1 MPSPQGLYQIG
12 PEPLGN
18 PVTLTNPLPV
28 EQIGTVNVNVV
39 GGIGAGG
46 TAAPDESSF
55 TAGLTPGTPMMVEFG
70 GELLIAAG
78 DASRRLQVA
87 GSLASTPPVS
97 STASA
102 PAQQTVGV
110 LAGSI
115 LAANASRKG
124 CAVQNTGTSRIYLG
138 LGANPTTS
146 NYHIALPA
154 CGNGNDGSSAV
165 WDGTISG
172 ALWQGAV
179 YAISSAAGGTVVV
192 TELT

>member
-1 MPSPQGLYQIG
+1 MPQGLEQIG
-12 PEPLGN
+12 PLTLGN
-18 PVTLTNPLPV
+18 PISLTNPLPV
-28 EQIGTVNVNVV
+28 DQIGTVNVNIV
-39 GGIGAGG
+39 GGGGG
-46 TAAPDESSF
+46 TASVDEDAF
-55 TAGLTPGTPMMVEFG
+55 TPGVSVGTPIMVENG
-70 GELLIAAG
+70 GLLYIAAG
-78 DASRRLQVA
+78 DAARRLLVA
-87 GSLASTPPVS
+87 GTFASIPPAS

-102 PAQQTVGV
+102 PAQQAVGV
-110 LAGSI
+110 VAGSI

-154 CGNGNDGSSAV
+154 GGSANDGSSER

-172 ALWQGAV
+172 VRWLGAV
-179 YAISSAAGGTVVV
+179 NAISSAAGGTVVV